1 MFATISA
8 YKNAAIGLVL
18 LAALAFAGVQSY
30 RLNTRTLELA
40 VSQADIKT
48 LGAMVGAQNAGI
60 QAVKDAGAKAIDAGA
75 KANANAAKA
84 REAAEA
90 RAQRLEAMPT
100 PIDCN
105 AALQLLITDALQ

>member
-1 MFATISA
+1 MLDALSA
-8 YKNAAIGLVL
+8 YKNAAIGIVL
-18 LAALAFAGVQSY
+18 LAVLAFAGVQSY

-40 VSQADIKT
+40 VAQADIKT

-60 QAVKDAGAKAIDAGA
+60 QAVKDAGAKAIEAGT

-90 RAQRLEAMPT
+90 RAARLEAMPA
-100 PIDCN
+100 PLDCN
-105 AALQLLITDALQ
+105 AALNLLVTDALQ